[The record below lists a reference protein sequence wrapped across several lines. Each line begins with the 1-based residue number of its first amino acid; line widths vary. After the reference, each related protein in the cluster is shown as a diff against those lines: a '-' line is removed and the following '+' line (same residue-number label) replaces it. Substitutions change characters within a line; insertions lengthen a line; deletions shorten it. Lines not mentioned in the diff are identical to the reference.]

1 MGRHRDIMTLAHE
14 LGHGVHQYLA
24 REQGLFNSDTPL
36 TTAESASVFGEMLVF
51 RHMLRRINAPGERLA
66 LLCSKIE
73 DTFATVFRQVSMN
86 RFEDAVHNARR
97 TRGELAPEFISS
109 AWYETQTAMF
119 GSSVRLF
126 DHYRLWWSYIPHFIH
141 SPGYV
146 YAYAFGELLVL
157 ALYEQY
163 LREGAEFV
171 PKYIEFLRSG
181 GKAKPN
187 ELLHP
192 FGMDLS
198 DPSFWNRGIAIIEEF
213 LREAEGETVR

>member
-1 MGRHRDIMTLAHE
+1 MTLAHE

-24 REQGLFNSDTPL
+24 REQELFNSDTPL

-51 RHMLRRINAPGERLA
+51 RHILRRTAVPGERLA

-86 RFEDAVHNARR
+86 RFEDAIHNARR
-97 TRGELAPEFISS
+97 TRGELAPDLIAS

-119 GSSVRLF
+119 GSSVRLL
-126 DHYRLWWSYIPHFIH
+126 DHYRIWWSYIPHFVH

-146 YAYAFGELLVL
+146 YAYAFGELLVM

-163 LREGAEFV
+163 LREGSQFV
-171 PKYIEFLRSG
+171 PKYIEFLSSG

-187 ELLHP
+187 ELLRP

-198 DPSFWNRGIAIIEEF
+198 DPSFWNRGIAIIED
-213 LREAEGETVR
+213 LLSEAEGETIR